1 MRFQKAAMGHMSHE
15 EVWKDWHRR
24 IVDVEASGK
33 LQEVE

>member
-1 MRFQKAAMGHMSHE
+1 MDHISHE
-15 EVWKDWHRR
+15 DVRKDSHRR